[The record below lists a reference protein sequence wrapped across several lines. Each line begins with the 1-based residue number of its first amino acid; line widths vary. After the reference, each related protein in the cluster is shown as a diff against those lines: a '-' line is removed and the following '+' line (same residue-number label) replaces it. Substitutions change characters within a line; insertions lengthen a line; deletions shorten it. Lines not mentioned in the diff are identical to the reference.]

1 MHLALLECL
10 AWQLSPLGGN
20 EGAEGFLRR
29 ELLVSQVLHEVTQ
42 QGLGLMEPAGHFK
55 SCNDLMTPTAKKST

>member
-10 AWQLSPLGGN
+10 AWQLAPLGGN

-42 QGLGLMEPAGHFK
+42 QGLGLMEPAGSFQK
-55 SCNDLMTPTAKKST
+55 LQ